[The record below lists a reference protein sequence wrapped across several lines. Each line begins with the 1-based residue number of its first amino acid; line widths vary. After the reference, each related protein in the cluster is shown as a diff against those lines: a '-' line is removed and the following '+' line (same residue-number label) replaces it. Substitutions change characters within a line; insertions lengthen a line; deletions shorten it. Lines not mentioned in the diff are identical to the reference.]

1 MDINLLNR
9 KGVHLKGENKFFDVD
24 KNLISDA
31 SMDFKKD
38 FESTHKT
45 KNINPNSG
53 KKRIFVYC
61 LLIACIIGASAYY
74 QFSIKKKD
82 FIDNNNISS
91 LFEFIVNDKSF
102 NLLDFK
108 YANYSLSIKV
118 ELDSS
123 QNFKSSKLDLKNKL
137 NSLIDSDSYS
147 LEISNDGNSDV
158 LSIYFPEFL
167 EINTSNSA
175 QHKHNHNHTNVD
187 KVVSEADLIVI
198 FKNHLK
204 LCPIHDFQINKFESD
219 DLYNYTVLK

>member
-1 MDINLLNR
+1 MI
-9 KGVHLKGENKFFDVD
+9 V
-24 KNLISDA
+24 
-31 SMDFKKD
+31 
-38 FESTHKT
+38 KT
-45 KNINPNSG
+45 AKNINPNSG

-123 QNFKSSKLDLKNKL
+123 FPKFILDNREKFKIWLD
-137 NSLIDSDSYS
+137 
-147 LEISNDGNSDV
+147 
-158 LSIYFPEFL
+158 
-167 EINTSNSA
+167 
-175 QHKHNHNHTNVD
+175 
-187 KVVSEADLIVI
+187 
-198 FKNHLK
+198 
-204 LCPIHDFQINKFESD
+204 
-219 DLYNYTVLK
+219 